1 MHGSNRSKILDL
13 RSQILDFMNKKFW
26 IILYFLVLA
35 AELFAVY
42 NSNETLRY
50 VTKPLLMPLLIIYFM
65 AETNSYISSLRKW
78 IVLALL
84 FSWAGDLLLMF
95 ESLNSNF
102 FIFGLVAFLI
112 AHIFYIL
119 FYENVLRKEG
129 LSKNYWWF
137 LPVIIYY
144 IALIYLLSPHLGDMK
159 LPVRIYGIVISYMLI
174 QALQTGRIKDMRAAT
189 LMIGGAVLF
198 ITSDSILA
206 INKFYDSFEYSGI
219 AIMLTYGI
227 AQLLITLGAV
237 RYISSSPKQ

>member
-1 MHGSNRSKILDL
+1 M
-13 RSQILDFMNKKFW
+13 KKRCW
-26 IILYFLVLA
+26 IILFLIVLLTD
-35 AELFAVY
+35 LFAVY
-42 NSNETLRY
+42 TNNETLRY
-50 VTKPLLMPLLIIYFM
+50 ITKPLLMPLLIVFFIFQTKDF
-65 AETNSYISSLRKW
+65 ASSLKKW
-78 IVLALL
+78 IVLALV
-84 FSWAGDLLLMF
+84 FSWAGDVLLMF
-95 ESLNSNF
+95 ESTNSNF

-119 FYENVLRKEG
+119 FYENVIRKEG

-144 IALIYLLSPHLGDMK
+144 IALIYILSPNLGDMK

-174 QALQTGRIKDMRAAT
+174 KALQTGGIKNFGAAT
-189 LMIGGAVLF
+189 LMIAGAVLF

-206 INKFYDSFEYSGI
+206 INKFYEPFEYAGI

-237 RYISSSPKQ
+237 RYITSTSKQ

>member
-1 MHGSNRSKILDL
+1 
-13 RSQILDFMNKKFW
+13 MNKKFW
-26 IILYFLVLA
+26 IILYLSALA
-35 AELFAVY
+35 ADLFAVY
-42 NSNETLRY
+42 NSNEILRY
-50 VTKPLLMPLLIIYFM
+50 ITKPLLMPLLIIYFL
-65 AETNSYISSLRKW
+65 AETHSFSSSLKRW

-84 FSWAGDLLLMF
+84 FSWAGDVLLMF
-95 ESLNSNF
+95 ESTFSNF

-119 FYENVLRKEG
+119 FYENVIRKEG
-129 LSKNYWWF
+129 LRKNYWWF
-137 LPVIIYY
+137 LPVILYY
-144 IALIYLLSPHLGDMK
+144 IALIYMLSPKLGNMK

-174 QALQTGRIKDMRAAT
+174 QALHTERIKNMAAAT

-206 INKFYDSFEYSGI
+206 VNKFYESFGYAGI

-237 RYISSSPKQ
+237 KYISSASKQ

>member
-1 MHGSNRSKILDL
+1 
-13 RSQILDFMNKKFW
+13 MNKNFW
-26 IILYFLVLA
+26 IILFIVILLTD
-35 AELFAVY
+35 LFAVHTG
-42 NSNETLRY
+42 NETLRY
-50 VTKPLLMPLLIIYFM
+50 ITKPLLMPLLIIYFL
-65 AETNSYISSLRKW
+65 AETNSFTSSLKKW
-78 IVLALL
+78 ILLALV

-95 ESLNSNF
+95 ESIFSNF

-119 FYENVLRKEG
+119 FYENIIRKEG
-129 LSKNYWWF
+129 LNKNYWWF
-137 LPVIIYY
+137 LPVFIYY
-144 IALIYLLSPHLGDMK
+144 IALVYLLSPHLGDMK

-174 QALQTGRIKDMRAAT
+174 QALQTGRIKDLGAAT

-206 INKFYDSFEYSGI
+206 INKFYESFEYAGM

-237 RYISSSPKQ
+237 TYITSTSKQ

>member
-1 MHGSNRSKILDL
+1 MNR
-13 RSQILDFMNKKFW
+13 KFW

-35 AELFAVY
+35 ADLFAVY
-42 NSNETLRY
+42 NGNETLGY
-50 VTKPLLMPLLIIYFM
+50 ITKPLLMPLLIVFFIFQTTGF
-65 AETNSYISSLRKW
+65 ASSLKKW

-84 FSWAGDLLLMF
+84 FSWAGDVLLMF
-95 ESLNSNF
+95 ESTNGNF

-112 AHIFYIL
+112 AHVFYIL
-119 FYENVLRKEG
+119 FYENVVRKEG
-129 LSKNYWWF
+129 IGKNYWWF

-144 IALIYLLSPHLGDMK
+144 IALIYILSPHLGDMK

-174 QALQTGRIKDMRAAT
+174 QALQTGRIKDLGAAI

-198 ITSDSILA
+198 ITSDSVLA
-206 INKFYDSFEYSGI
+206 INKFYQPFEYAGI

-237 RYISSSPKQ
+237 KYIRSVSKQ

>member
-1 MHGSNRSKILDL
+1 
-13 RSQILDFMNKKFW
+13 MNKKFW
-26 IILYFLVLA
+26 VILFLLVLA
-35 AELFAVY
+35 ADLFAVY

-50 VTKPLLMPLLIIYFM
+50 ITKPLLMPLLIIYFM
-65 AETNSYISSLRKW
+65 AETNSFISSLKKW
-78 IVLALL
+78 IVLALV
-84 FSWAGDLLLMF
+84 FSWGGDVLLMF
-95 ESLNSNF
+95 ESINSNF
-102 FIFGLVAFLI
+102 FIFGLIAFLI

-119 FYENVLRKEG
+119 FYENVIRKEG

-144 IALIYLLSPHLGDMK
+144 IALIYLLSPRLGDMK

-174 QALQTGRIKDMRAAT
+174 QALQAGRIKNMRAAT
-189 LMIGGAVLF
+189 LMIGGAALF

-206 INKFYDSFEYSGI
+206 INKFYEPFKYAGI

-237 RYISSSPKQ
+237 KYISSVSKQ